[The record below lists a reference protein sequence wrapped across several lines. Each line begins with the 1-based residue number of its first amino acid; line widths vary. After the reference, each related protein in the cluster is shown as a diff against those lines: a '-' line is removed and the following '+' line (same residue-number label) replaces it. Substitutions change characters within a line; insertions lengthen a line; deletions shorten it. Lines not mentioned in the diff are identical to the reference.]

1 MLGEYLLPVL
11 AEDEEDGGEEE
22 EDGHGEGPDHD
33 PDVGLALVRLL
44 TTDSLRESWCKVQK
58 VSCFL

>member
-33 PDVGLALVRLL
+33 PDVGLALLRLL
-44 TTDSLRESWCKVQK
+44 TTERVGVSCKKQRK

>member
-1 MLGEYLLPVL
+1 MLGENLLPVL

-33 PDVGLALVRLL
+33 PDVGLALLRLL
-44 TTDSLRESWCKVQK
+44 TTDS
-58 VSCFL
+58 